1 MKKNIVK
8 LKNSDIHSL
17 VKKIIKEEGEE
28 RSSRYMFF
36 SNLEQIHRQT
46 AMLLDMDESVLEKIL
61 DGGHDWA
68 QDHVAEAKN
77 NMDQVFD
84 FIMNKTKEPE
94 DVHVDMM
101 EEKWSKK
108 YKESINCNN
117 PKGFSQKAHCQGRK
131 KRMDENRE
139 LLNQLLGSDNKNK
152 VKESIFG
159 STTASQAGS
168 LGRGGSDSLGGSSRR
183 KPYKWNVPPSDHEI
197 KKPTIHDVIVDL
209 YGEDFGVLGLADDRL
224 TQKQKQ
230 DAWAKH
236 KEIHDNKKQNL
247 DEGIKDWIVG
257 GTLALATMLG
267 GPAKAQAQK
276 IYPDMEMSNLN
287 KRDAKKVAKLVK
299 DLDNED
305 KYFQIIDTLKTI
317 NPEDSIYLET
327 DDDTKELIKT
337 MDKIRTKYFERGP
350 GEHYAV
356 AKRTQY
362 KGEMDSG
369 EKLHDQRIQFPD
381 LDDEGNYKLKKSPD
395 IYTSKK
401 GTAYTPNIYKNQ
413 KERDKYYDKVGKEVS
428 TGNYKGL

>member
-1 MKKNIVK
+1 MKKNVVK
-8 LKNSDIHSL
+8 LKQSDIKEL
-17 VKKIIKEEGEE
+17 VQRIIKEEGEE

-36 SNLEQIHRQT
+36 SNLEQIHRQ
-46 AMLLDMDESVLEKIL
+46 ASMLLEMDEMTLEQIL
-61 DGGHDWA
+61 ENGHDWA

-139 LLNQLLGSDNKNK
+139 LLNQLVGSDNKN
-152 VKESIFG
+152 
-159 STTASQAGS
+159 
-168 LGRGGSDSLGGSSRR
+168 
-183 KPYKWNVPPSDHEI
+183 
-197 KKPTIHDVIVDL
+197 
-209 YGEDFGVLGLADDRL
+209 
-224 TQKQKQ
+224 
-230 DAWAKH
+230 
-236 KEIHDNKKQNL
+236 QNL

-287 KRDAKKVAKLVK
+287 KRDAKKVEELIL

-305 KYFQIIDTLKTI
+305 KYFQVIDTMNSI
-317 NPEDSIYLET
+317 NPEDSSYLEN

-337 MDKIRTKYFERGP
+337 MDVIRTKYYKKGVGP
-350 GEHYAV
+350 TYPV
-356 AKRTQY
+356 AKRIQY
-362 KGEMDSG
+362 KGEKDSG
-369 EKLHDQRIQFPD
+369 EKFHDQRITFPD
-381 LDDEGNYKLKKSPD
+381 YDEEGNYQMKKVPD
-395 IYTSKK
+395 IYTSEK
-401 GTAYTPNIYKNQ
+401 GTAYTPNIYKNE
-413 KERDKYYDKVGKEVS
+413 KEKQKYYDKVGKEVS
-428 TGNYKGL
+428 TGNYKSKMWRK